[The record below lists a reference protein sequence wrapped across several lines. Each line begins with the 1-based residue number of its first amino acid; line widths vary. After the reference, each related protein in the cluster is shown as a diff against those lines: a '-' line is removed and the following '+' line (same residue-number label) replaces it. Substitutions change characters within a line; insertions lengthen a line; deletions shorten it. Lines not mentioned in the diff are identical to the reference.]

1 MEVNVTATQTLD
13 QKSQALVEKDAIR
26 DVIYRYCRAVDRCDL
41 ELMKACYWPDARDNH
56 GFYSGNA
63 HAFADY
69 VIPVLQQALSTT
81 HAISNV
87 ILELD
92 GDRACGE
99 SYVHV
104 THRLVRPDGTLI
116 DNKSNCRYIDL
127 FERRSGQ
134 WKILFRAA
142 VADTMYD
149 ETVVS
154 YADPAAL
161 GPLLATAPRAVH
173 GKGDPA
179 YLGYDAR
186 ALDKP
191 DFAMADFWG
200 AVVGRTT

>member
-1 MEVNVTATQTLD
+1 MEVDVATTQTFE
-13 QKSQALVEKDAIR
+13 QKVHALIDKDAIR
-26 DVIYRYCRAVDRCDL
+26 DVIYRYCRAVDRCDR
-41 ELMKACYWPDARDNH
+41 ESMKACYWPDAR
-56 GFYSGNA
+56 
-63 HAFADY
+63 
-69 VIPVLQQALSTT
+69 
-81 HAISNV
+81 
-87 ILELD
+87 

-104 THRLVRPDGTLI
+104 PHRLARPDGTLI

-127 FERRSGQ
+127 FERRNGE

-149 ETVVS
+149 EAVVS
-154 YADPAAL
+154 YADLAAL

-191 DFAMADFWG
+191 DFAMTDFWG
-200 AVVGRTT
+200 AVLGRQT

>member
-1 MEVNVTATQTLD
+1 MTAAQTLE
-13 QKSQALVEKDAIR
+13 QKFRTLIEKDAIR
-26 DVIYRYCRAVDRCDL
+26 DVIYRYCRAVDRCDR

-56 GFYSGNA
+56 GFYCGNA
-63 HAFADY
+63 HSFTDY
-69 VIPVLQQALSTT
+69 VIPVLEQALSTT
-81 HAISNV
+81 HAISNI

-104 THRLVRPDGTLI
+104 THRLARHDGTLV

-127 FERRSGQ
+127 FERRNGE

-142 VADTMYD
+142 VVDSTYD
-149 ETVVS
+149 EPVVS
-154 YADPAAL
+154 LADRAAL

-179 YLGYDAR
+179 YLGYNAR
-186 ALDKP
+186 DLDKP
-191 DFAMADFWG
+191 DFAMTSFWD
-200 AVVGRTT
+200 AVVGRKT